1 MKKGY
6 THVSIL
12 IDRSGSMSRLKKDV
26 IGGFNQLIAD
36 QQKEDGELTVSLV
49 QFDDNGGLQ
58 FESVN
63 DFAPIKEV
71 VLLTEANYNPRG
83 GTPLNDALARLI
95 NETGAKLAAMSEDVR
110 PEKVLFVT
118 ITDGEENSSKEQTT
132 GSVKKLIEHQEAI
145 YNWKFL
151 YIGANQDSFKE
162 AGVRGMSGGLNFAAS
177 TVGTT
182 AMYSAISNTM
192 TTARTVDVQAFSGI
206 DFSQDLDK
214 MYKKKVT
221 ELEKKEKD
229 TVETE
234 K

>member
-26 IGGFNQLIAD
+26 IGGFNQLIED
-36 QQKEDGELTVSLV
+36 QQKEDGELTISLV
-49 QFDDNGGLQ
+49 QFDDNYGLQ
-58 FESVN
+58 FEVTN
-63 DFAPIKEV
+63 DLSPVKEV
-71 VLLTEANYNPRG
+71 VLLTEANYIPRG
-83 GTPLNDALARLI
+83 GTPLNDALARMI
-95 NETGAKLAAMSEDVR
+95 TETGDKLAAMNENDR

-118 ITDGEENSSKEQTT
+118 ITDGEENASKEQTT
-132 GSVKKLIEHQEAI
+132 ASIKKMIEHQESV

-151 YIGANQDSFKE
+151 YIGANQDSFAE
-162 AGVRGMSGGLNFAAS
+162 AGARGMTGGLNFVAN

-182 AMYSAISNTM
+182 AMYSAISTTM
-192 TTARTVDVQAFSGI
+192 TSARSVDVQAFNGTN
-206 DFSQDLDK
+206 FSEDLGTT
-214 MYKKKVT
+214 YKKKVT

-229 TVETE
+229 TADTQ

>member
-26 IGGFNQLIAD
+26 IGGFNQLIED
-36 QQKEDGELTVSLV
+36 QQKEDGELTISLV

-58 FESVN
+58 FEATN
-63 DFAPIKEV
+63 DFSPVKEV
-71 VLLTEANYNPRG
+71 VLLTEANYMPRG

-95 NETGAKLAAMSEDVR
+95 NETGAKLAAMSEDNR

-132 GSVKKLIEHQEAI
+132 ASIKQMIEHQESV

-151 YIGANQDSFKE
+151 YIGANQDSFAE
-162 AGVRGMSGGLNFAAS
+162 AGARGMSGGLNFAAS
-177 TVGTT
+177 ATGTT
-182 AMYSAISNTM
+182 AMYSAISTTM
-192 TTARTVDVQAFSGI
+192 TNARSVDVQAFSGI
-206 DFSQDLDK
+206 DFSEDLDK
-214 MYKKKVT
+214 TYKKKVT
-221 ELEKKEKD
+221 ELEKKEEK
-229 TVETE
+229 ETQ